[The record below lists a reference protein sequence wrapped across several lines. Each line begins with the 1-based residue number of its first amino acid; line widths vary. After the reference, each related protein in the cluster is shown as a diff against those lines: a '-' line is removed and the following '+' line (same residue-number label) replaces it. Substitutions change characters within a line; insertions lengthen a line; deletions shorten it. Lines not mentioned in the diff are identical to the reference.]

1 MEKKAVTNLVID
13 LQDGFKDDTVILRI
27 NNDEVFRKKHI
38 TTDLR
43 ISLATRFTT
52 NINSGEVQVEVIIPT
67 KDLIDNYKF
76 IINSESYLGISIV
89 ESELPNKKIKFILSQ
104 EPFVYF

>member
-1 MEKKAVTNLVID
+1 MEKKAVANLVID

-27 NNDEVFRKKHI
+27 NNDEFFRKEHI

-52 NINSGEVQVEVIIPT
+52 NINGGEVQVEVIIPT

-76 IINSESYLGISIV
+76 IINSENYLGISIV

-104 EPFVYF
+104 KPFVYF

>member
-43 ISLATRFTT
+43 ISLATRVTT